1 MFNRYIGITYKN
13 KNEAIVNSSHNMHS
27 IVRYILTVLFM
38 FPGKNYLKK

>member
-1 MFNRYIGITYKN
+1 MLNRYIGITYKN
-13 KNEAIVNSSHNMHS
+13 KNKTIVNSSHNMQA